1 MLKVRLQGT
10 VKDIQWF
17 WETFGTAPE
26 NPGSL
31 EYRNRLQI
39 KEQTN
44 IFVYTQK

>member
-17 WETFGTAPE
+17 GKLLQQQPETGC
-26 NPGSL
+26 L

>member
-17 WETFGTAPE
+17 GK
-26 NPGSL
+26 PGCL